1 MEYAPGD
8 GMLAYTEAGDM
19 KLDLRMLMFVF
30 FSFSIFASLEPI
42 SDSAHVLGV
51 IDEAEDTEH
60 TYRHEQPDSHADGH
74 EQDAAFDM
82 RHGLSQNLQVR
93 LRNSN
98 GKAEQEADTE
108 NQRHILCSG
117 QRRANLAA
125 DGRHG
130 LLCAEGKQPHSN
142 DQHHRAYQKAQ
153 QQIGAHRRDHEA
165 QQKHYDRDGQHRQ
178 RGFNDFL
185 FDCGSVYFQLS

>member
-1 MEYAPGD
+1 
-8 GMLAYTEAGDM
+8 
-19 KLDLRMLMFVF
+19 
-30 FSFSIFASLEPI
+30 
-42 SDSAHVLGV
+42 
-51 IDEAEDTEH
+51 
-60 TYRHEQPDSHADGH
+60 
-74 EQDAAFDM
+74 M
-82 RHGLSQNLQVR
+82 RHGLRQNLQVR

-153 QQIGAHRRDHEA
+153 QQIGAHRRDYET
-165 QQKHYDRDGQHRQ
+165 QQKHYDRDGQRRQ
-178 RGFNDFL
+178 RGFNDLF
-185 FDCGSVYFQLS
+185 FDCGSVFFQLS

>member
-1 MEYAPGD
+1 MHIAR
-8 GMLAYTEAGDM
+8 
-19 KLDLRMLMFVF
+19 K
-30 FSFSIFASLEPI
+30 S
-42 SDSAHVLGV
+42 
-51 IDEAEDTEH
+51 
-60 TYRHEQPDSHADGH
+60 PDSGADCH

-82 RHGLSQNLQVR
+82 RHVCARTCRSGSATVMA
-93 LRNSN
+93 
-98 GKAEQEADTE
+98 KPEQKADTE

-117 QRRANLAA
+117 QRRADLAA

-130 LLCAEGKQPHSN
+130 LLCAEGKQPHSH

-153 QQIGAHRRDHEA
+153 QQIGAHRRDHET

-185 FDCGSVYFQLS
+185 FDCGSVYF